1 MTESTH
7 EVILK
12 YKIFNSK
19 GELVKEFDESKQTKS
34 QNKSNNS
41 VLKDTYKKAFKK
53 IFSTN
58 ETSEIS
64 NSKINKPNNDKTSKK
79 NEQSNPQ
86 DNLFWKL
93 SYKKEDNKSDK
104 AIKHSTNHK
113 ETKEN
118 KNNKQN
124 TSKNKIQEYNKKIK
138 EDIKAAQKRTEFL
151 NNWEKTMTYTGLFN
165 KMHQTFSP
173 NDLTFTEFG
182 AEARLY
188 IPWGYNYKHLTG
200 VRETLQNNLQC
211 TVVLTS
217 YVNKNY
223 IDAKFIY
230 TEDCNRIKFK
240 PVPAKPYELFLGV
253 DESGNPILV
262 DINSEPHVLVAGST
276 RSGKNGTLDHAITN
290 LIYNCTEDEAILF
303 LLQGAKGDLAK
314 YRYCKQVKKFL
325 YSDDNGEE
333 IFDFIEYIDEEMN
346 RRKKLFESMIDNFQD
361 PNLKDYNEKHLEN
374 KLPYI
379 YVFVDEL
386 MAIAATAIKN
396 KKGICNFIIELLERI
411 AQYGGAY
418 GITYVISHQK
428 PERQLLSTFL
438 KNMSNV
444 RVCYGFRDSVCSTIV
459 LGEGRYEAVDLPP
472 RKAYVICK
480 AYEGY
485 LYTLDL
491 TDNIYKYVKK
501 SIVKPPETNKKSD
514 SDSNDK
520 NDSNTKFNDQD
531 KNSANKKD
539 AINVGIKKLQEQN
552 EKIKSL
558 KTIDKPSENNTKVNV
573 KKQSDSAKSPYIKND
588 FSKVHPKTKEELLKE
603 NLSKIEGYVPYIPP
617 KPRE

>member
-19 GELVKEFDESKQTKS
+19 GELVKEFDESKETKS
-34 QNKSNNS
+34 ENKSS
-41 VLKDTYKKAFKK
+41 KLVLKDTYKKAFEK
-53 IFSTN
+53 IFNTN
-58 ETSEIS
+58 KTSE
-64 NSKINKPNNDKTSKK
+64 K

-118 KNNKQN
+118 KIKNQG

-173 NDLTFTEFG
+173 NDLTFTKFG
-182 AEARLY
+182 AEAKLY
-188 IPWGYNYKHLTG
+188 IPWGYNYKHLTS

-211 TVVLTS
+211 TVVLNS

-230 TEDCNRIKFK
+230 TEDCNKINFK
-240 PVPAKPYELFLGV
+240 PIIAEPYKLFIGV
-253 DESGNPILV
+253 DESSEPILIDV
-262 DINSEPHVLVAGST
+262 NSEPHILVAGST
-276 RSGKNGTLDHAITN
+276 RSGKNGTLDHTITN
-290 LIYNCTEDEAILF
+290 LIYNCTENEINLY
-303 LLQGAKGDLAK
+303 LLQGAKGDMAK
-314 YRYCKQVKKFL
+314 YRNCKQVKKFAFC
-325 YSDDNGEE
+325 DDENTIME
-333 IFDFIEYIDEEMN
+333 IIKNIYDEMKK
-346 RRKKLFESMIDNFQD
+346 RRNLFLTTLVDSFKD
-361 PNLKDYNEKHLEN
+361 PNLKDYNKKFPN
-374 KLPYI
+374 KKLPYI
-379 YVFVDEL
+379 YIIVDEI
-386 MAIAATAIKN
+386 MAVVSKAN
-396 KKGICNFIIELLERI
+396 KDKKSCQFEVMDLLEKI
-411 AQYGGAY
+411 AEYGGAY
-418 GITYVISHQK
+418 GISYVISHQK
-428 PERQLLSTFL
+428 PEAKLMPTFC

-444 RVCYGFRDSVCSTIV
+444 RVCYGFNDSVCSAIV
-459 LGEGRYEAVDLPP
+459 LGDGRYEAVGLPP
-472 RKAYVICK
+472 RKAYVISK
-480 AYEGY
+480 TYEGY

-501 SIVKPPETNKKSD
+501 SIVKPSETNKKSD
-514 SDSNDK
+514 SNSNDK

-539 AINVGIKKLQEQN
+539 VINAGIKQLQEQN
-552 EKIKSL
+552 QKIKSL
-558 KTIDKPSENNTKVNV
+558 KTIDKPSENNTKVNI
-573 KKQSDSAKSPYIKND
+573 KKQSNSTKSPYIKND

-603 NLSKIEGYVPYIPP
+603 NLSKIEGYVPYNPP